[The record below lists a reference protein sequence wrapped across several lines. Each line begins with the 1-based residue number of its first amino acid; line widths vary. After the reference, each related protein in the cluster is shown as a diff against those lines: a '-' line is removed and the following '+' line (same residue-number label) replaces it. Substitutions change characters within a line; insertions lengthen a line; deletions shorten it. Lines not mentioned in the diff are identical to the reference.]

1 MTTLHEICF
10 ICGCSHSDINPM
22 TRHDIIPKR
31 IVQTNIPI
39 NFRIMSEN
47 KITVCER
54 CHRGIHNA
62 GRLLPGTP
70 KWNQLN
76 KSARK
81 VRSGKDFRTMVNNTL
96 QTTVIEKLNDIN
108 LYHEFLEYKYWVN
121 ALGGLHAE

>member
-1 MTTLHEICF
+1 M
-10 ICGCSHSDINPM
+10 P
-22 TRHDIIPKR
+22 
-31 IVQTNIPI
+31 
-39 NFRIMSEN
+39 EN

-76 KSARK
+76 KSAQK
-81 VRSGKDFRTMVNNTL
+81 VKSGKDFRAMVNNTL

-121 ALGGLHAE
+121 ALGGLHAIPL